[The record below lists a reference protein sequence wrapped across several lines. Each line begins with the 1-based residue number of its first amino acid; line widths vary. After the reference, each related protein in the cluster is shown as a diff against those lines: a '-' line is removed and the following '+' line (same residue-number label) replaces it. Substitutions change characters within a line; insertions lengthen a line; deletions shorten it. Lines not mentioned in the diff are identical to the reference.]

1 MPCSRYSGNELTN
14 IQNKRK
20 NKPYSSSVN
29 LSVENLIRF
38 YTLSVEKVVIF
49 CKVRL
54 ANDRRVCRAN
64 RLDCFHY
71 ADM

>member
-1 MPCSRYSGNELTN
+1 MKSGRVHEAKGIYLRN
-14 IQNKRK
+14 
-20 NKPYSSSVN
+20 N
-29 LSVENLIRF
+29 LSVENLIRC